1 MRAAFGVCV
10 GVLLVG
16 LTACASVDVAP
27 APASTN
33 PTGGVAYTLVKSLT
47 TEVGPRLAGT
57 EREAAARD
65 WAVRTLKGLKFS
77 RVSVEPFA
85 FDGWVRGAAS
95 ARIVGPGLAQ
105 ELAVVAL
112 GRSVSTPGRGITA
125 PVAFVA
131 SFDDLLAAPPN
142 AYAGKIV
149 FINDRMTAAKD
160 GSGYGP
166 AVRKRS
172 KGAIEAARRG
182 ALAVVIRS
190 VGTDHDRLPHTGQ
203 MRYENGVRK
212 IPAAAVSAPDADQ
225 IERMNDM
232 GLMVRLHLM
241 VQARDV
247 PKAPSGNVVADIV
260 GREKP
265 EEIVLLGAHLDS
277 WDLGTGA
284 IDDGAGVGIV
294 IAAALRAAGSD
305 LAPKRTIRVVLYG
318 AEEVGAHGGDAYAKA
333 HTGEAKSH
341 AAAME
346 ADFGDGAVWLYKTK
360 VPESDLAFFDSIGRA
375 LAPLGIARGANDSTG
390 GADVEPLMKLGVPI
404 VSLGQDGTHYFDLHH
419 TANDTFDKIDPVTLE
434 QCVEAYARAA
444 QMIANR

>member
-1 MRAAFGVCV
+1 MRAAFGAVVC
-10 GVLLVG
+10 LG
-16 LTACASVDVAP
+16 LAACASVEVAP
-27 APASTN
+27 APASKDAA
-33 PTGGVAYTLVKSLT
+33 GSVAYGLVKSLT

-57 EREAAARD
+57 KAEAAARD

-77 RVSVEPFA
+77 RVTVEPFA
-85 FDGWVRGAAS
+85 FDAWERGAAS
-95 ARIVGPGLAQ
+95 ARIVGPGQAQ

-112 GRSVSTPGRGITA
+112 GRSVSTPARGITA

-149 FINDRMTAAKD
+149 FINDRMVRAKD
-160 GSGYGP
+160 GAGYGP
-166 AVRKRS
+166 AVRKRG
-172 KGAIEAARRG
+172 KGAVEAAKRG

-203 MRYENGVRK
+203 MRYEKGVRK

-225 IERMNDM
+225 IERLHDM
-232 GLMVRLHLM
+232 GLTVRLHLTLR
-241 VQARDV
+241 ARDV

-284 IDDGAGVGIV
+284 IDDAAGVGIV
-294 IAAALRAAGSD
+294 VAAALRAAGSD
-305 LAPKRTIRVVLYG
+305 LAPKRTIRVVLFG
-318 AEEVGAHGGDAYAKA
+318 AEEVGVVGGEAFAKA
-333 HTGEAKSH
+333 HAGEAKSY

-346 ADFGDGAVWLYKTK
+346 ADFGTGAVWHFRTK
-360 VPESDLAFFDSIGRA
+360 VAENDLAFFDAIGRA
-375 LAPLGIARGANDSTG
+375 LAPLGIERGANDSTG
-390 GADVEPLMKLGVPI
+390 GADVEPLAKLGVPI

-419 TANDTFDKIDPVTLE
+419 TANDTFDKIDPVALE
-434 QCVEAYARAA
+434 QCVEAYARAVR
-444 QMIANR
+444 MIANR